1 LRLPPGRPQGRL
13 LAWAAGWQLCWQLGW
28 LPDSAP
34 GRAPGWLRSCL
45 QRCLLACLLAAPL
58 ASPSHAANWRDD
70 LPRAVA
76 LGQGDLRWF
85 GLRIYHATLW
95 AEQRPFQPEQP
106 FALQLSYY
114 RSISRERLVQTSL
127 DEMQRLAGNKLD
139 AATLARWKTSLGS
152 AFTDVAE
159 GDQLTGVYAPGH
171 GMRFYNQQRLL
182 ADIPDQELARA
193 FFAIWLDE
201 RTRDT
206 GLRRQLLGGQP

>member
-1 LRLPPGRPQGRL
+1 MGRRAQPAAPGAPARPRARLAVGPLPGPSRDRT
-13 LAWAAGWQLCWQLGW
+13 LGW
-28 LPDSAP
+28 LGS
-34 GRAPGWLRSCL
+34 RL
-45 QRCLLACLLAAPL
+45 QRCLLACLLAAQL
-58 ASPSHAANWRDD
+58 ASPGHAATWRDE

-114 RSISRERLVQTSL
+114 RSISRDRLVQTSL
-127 DEMQRLAGNKLD
+127 DEMQRLNGGKLD
-139 AATLARWKTSLGS
+139 PATLARWKTSLNS

-182 ADIPDQELARA
+182 ADIADPELARA
-193 FFAIWLDE
+193 FFAIWLDQ